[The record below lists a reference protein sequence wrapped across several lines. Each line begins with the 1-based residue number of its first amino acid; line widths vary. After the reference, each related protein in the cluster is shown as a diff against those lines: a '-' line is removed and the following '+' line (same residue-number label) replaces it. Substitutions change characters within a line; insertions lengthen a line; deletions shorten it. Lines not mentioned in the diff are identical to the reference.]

1 MVGRKNGAASGFVT
15 AAIGLFRSRMVSKWS
30 RPIHCDFGSS
40 AMVAMPGATGAG
52 VGAFAAA
59 VCAIGASVKTSSL
72 CFALS
77 PSVSFAASTGFKAEP
92 SVMVSASADSAWSVG
107 RRTSTVGSSEE
118 ALPESS
124 SESSPLTLPSET
136 TSSVLRFPSSA
147 VERSAL
153 FPAGAYMAL
162 LAQRYTPRLPS
173 CVVASM
179 SIAGESA
186 MPVTTF
192 LSAAALKRSVCSR
205 RAAGTSQTRTA
216 PSAEAAN
223 TQRPSEEN
231 SRLENDFV
239 IP

>member
-107 RRTSTVGSSEE
+107 RRTSTVGSSED
-118 ALPESS
+118 
-124 SESSPLTLPSET
+124 
-136 TSSVLRFPSSA
+136 
-147 VERSAL
+147 
-153 FPAGAYMAL
+153 
-162 LAQRYTPRLPS
+162 
-173 CVVASM
+173 
-179 SIAGESA
+179 
-186 MPVTTF
+186 
-192 LSAAALKRSVCSR
+192 
-205 RAAGTSQTRTA
+205 
-216 PSAEAAN
+216 PSA
-223 TQRPSEEN
+223 
-231 SRLENDFV
+231 
-239 IP
+239 

>member
-1 MVGRKNGAASGFVT
+1 
-15 AAIGLFRSRMVSKWS
+15 
-30 RPIHCDFGSS
+30 
-40 AMVAMPGATGAG
+40 MVAMPGATGAG

-124 SESSPLTLPSET
+124 PLTLPSET
-136 TSSVLRFPSSA
+136 TSSVFRFPSSA